1 MHRVAP
7 LALALALACAHAPPP
22 ASGPQPLAGAGELR
36 VGDGAATFRLAHE
49 PLPDRALNLHVQL
62 AATGASV
69 GVVTWSLAVDGFD
82 AVGSTTW
89 SGEPA
94 PGQQSDEVV
103 RLRPRGDGVAR
114 VTSPT
119 GSRASPT
126 SARSLSP
133 SSSPP
138 KRFAPASPPTSAPP
152 SEQRTFRRGAAQF
165 RASRPP
171 ARNLAHGDLSG
182 RDLHFFRPLTTAPC
196 SRARSP

>member
-7 LALALALACAHAPPP
+7 LALAFALALACAHAPPP

-82 AVGSTTW
+82 AVGSTAW
-89 SGEPA
+89 SGELA

-114 VTSPT
+114 VTLT
-119 GSRASPT
+119 YG
-126 SARSLSP
+126 LSSEP
-133 SSSPP
+133 DLGAITVPFLVTAEAIRP
-138 KRFAPASPPTSAPP
+138 CQPADKCAT
-152 SEQRTFRRGAAQF
+152 E
-165 RASRPP
+165 
-171 ARNLAHGDLSG
+171 
-182 RDLHFFRPLTTAPC
+182 
-196 SRARSP
+196 